1 MRIQFIRE
9 CINNRLIELVFIRSE
24 DNVADVLT
32 KPLDKVTFDRHT
44 DKLFN
49 GFGGNIDYLYNNSVT
64 YIELCHT
71 IDLYDSNINKL

>member
-9 CINNRLIELVFIRSE
+9 CINNGLIELVFVRSE

-32 KPLDKVTFDRHT
+32 KPLDKETFNKHT

-49 GFGGNIDYLYNNSVT
+49 GFGGNIDYLFNNSVS
-64 YIELCHT
+64 YVDVCNAINVYE
-71 IDLYDSNINKL
+71 SNVGMI